1 MKIYISGKMRG
12 LPEEESRM
20 KFEAARQYLFDQGH
34 DAVNPWDSEKKKEEQ
49 CSEWS
54 EYILYDLQII
64 KNCDAL
70 FMLNNWQD
78 SNGAKCEHAFAKG
91 MGMDIF
97 YEPQEPDGESL
108 EAEFDR
114 YIKKIAPTSIISG
127 TIDLRDMAHH
137 FANWQ
142 KQQMMKNIIA
152 EQDCTCIRVLHRIVG
167 GSWNLSCP
175 LDKLN
180 LGSGDKVK
188 LIIIKKD

>member
-1 MKIYISGKMRG
+1 MRG

-49 CSEWS
+49 CSGWS
-54 EYILYDLQII
+54 DYILYDLQII

-78 SNGAKCEHAFAKG
+78 SNGAKCEHAFAKV

-97 YEPQEPDGESL
+97 YEPQEHDGESL

-142 KQQMMKNIIA
+142 KQQMMAKTADAMIG
-152 EQDCTCIRVLHRIVG
+152 L
-167 GSWNLSCP
+167 P
-175 LDKLN
+175 
-180 LGSGDKVK
+180 
-188 LIIIKKD
+188 

>member
-1 MKIYISGKMRG
+1 MGIMPSTPGILRKRKKNNAQNGATTFYMTFKS
-12 LPEEESRM
+12 SR
-20 KFEAARQYLFDQGH
+20 
-34 DAVNPWDSEKKKEEQ
+34 
-49 CSEWS
+49 
-54 EYILYDLQII
+54 
-64 KNCDAL
+64 
-70 FMLNNWQD
+70 QD

-91 MGMDIF
+91 IGMDIF

-127 TIDLRDMAHH
+127 KIDLRDMAHH

-152 EQDCTCIRVLHRIVG
+152 EQDCTCIRVLHRIIG